1 MVTTTQLRILR
12 RRHHISPKELHHHSG
27 FSGQYIS
34 QLELGR
40 YSSTPRNEQALDHAF
55 RAVIAAR
62 KAALEQLELEYE
74 AHKGNLLQPLEV
86 EADEL

>member
-1 MVTTTQLRILR
+1 MVITTQLRILR
-12 RRHHISPKELHHHSG
+12 RRHHISLKELHYHSG

-62 KAALEQLELEYE
+62 KAALEQLEQEYD
-74 AHKGNLLQPLEV
+74 AHEGNLLRLLEV

>member
-1 MVTTTQLRILR
+1 MLITTQLRRLR
-12 RRHHISPKELHHHSG
+12 RMHHNSLKELQYHSG

>member
-12 RRHHISPKELHHHSG
+12 RRHHISLKELHHHSG
-27 FSGQYIS
+27 FSGQY
-34 QLELGR
+34 
-40 YSSTPRNEQALDHAF
+40 SSTPRNGQALDHAF